1 MKYYS
6 IDFVNDSFG
15 IGIYARSEEEA
26 RKIAEN
32 PANWKDGSHELSSQF
47 VNGLFNQLRNN

>member
-32 PANWKDGSHELSSQF
+32 PANWKDGKPRIIESIQEESS
-47 VNGLFNQLRNN
+47 

>member
-15 IGIYARSEEEA
+15 IGIYARSEKEA
-26 RKIAEN
+26 REIAEN
-32 PANWKDGSHELSSQF
+32 PANWKDEKPRIIESIHEESI
-47 VNGLFNQLRNN
+47 